1 MDPHDVALAYSLS
14 TIAGLRASLTVLA
27 VTIAVHYHA
36 FTPPPALDWLASD
49 NTMLVAG
56 ILTAMDFFGDKIPVV
71 DHLLHAVHTALA
83 PVAGGVAAAS
93 LDHSGGNAMAVVAAL
108 GAANALGIH
117 GLKSATR
124 AGTTVVS
131 FGFLTPIVSV
141 VEDVI
146 AIASLAFAFVA
157 PFIFGFIAIIATVF
171 AVTIGRRVIAWI
183 RLKRSPAAV

>member
-1 MDPHDVALAYSLS
+1 
-14 TIAGLRASLTVLA
+14 
-27 VTIAVHYHA
+27 
-36 FTPPPALDWLASD
+36 
-49 NTMLVAG
+49 
-56 ILTAMDFFGDKIPVV
+56 
-71 DHLLHAVHTALA
+71 
-83 PVAGGVAAAS
+83 
-93 LDHSGGNAMAVVAAL
+93 MAVVASL

-146 AIASLAFAFVA
+146 AIVSLAFAFVS

-183 RLKRSPAAV
+183 RLKRSPASLVPC